1 MARVNGE
8 MVIAIDGPSGS
19 GKSST
24 SRMVATRLGLAHLD
38 TGSMY
43 RALACAVSRAGIN
56 PQDEPDRVIDLAGS
70 ADIRVDT
77 RPGRDTVVINGVD
90 VTEEIRDP
98 RTSARVSAVA
108 TIPQVR
114 VLLVEQMRDIVE
126 RNDRRIVVEGRD
138 ITTVVCPDAQ
148 VRVLLV
154 ADPAVRMARRAREL
168 GDDVDQTQIHDQIVR
183 RDRDDATVSQ
193 FETPAPG
200 VTLIDSTS
208 LGLDEVVARVMAL
221 AEQVG
226 RRSSWRSAANLTEI
240 M

>member
-1 MARVNGE
+1 
-8 MVIAIDGPSGS
+8 
-19 GKSST
+19 
-24 SRMVATRLGLAHLD
+24 
-38 TGSMY
+38 MY

-114 VLLVEQMRDIVE
+114 VLLVERMRDIVE

-168 GDDVDQTQIHDQIVR
+168 GDDVDQTQMHDQIVR

-208 LGLDEVVARVMAL
+208 LDLDEVVARVVAL
-221 AEQVG
+221 TEQVG
-226 RRSSWRSAANLTEI
+226 
-240 M
+240 

>member
-114 VLLVEQMRDIVE
+114 VLLV
-126 RNDRRIVVEGRD
+126 
-138 ITTVVCPDAQ
+138 
-148 VRVLLV
+148 

-168 GDDVDQTQIHDQIVR
+168 GDDVDQTQMHDQIVR

-208 LGLDEVVARVMAL
+208 LDLDEVVTKVVAL
-221 AEQVG
+221 TEQVG
-226 RRSSWRSAANLTEI
+226 
-240 M
+240 

>member
-1 MARVNGE
+1 
-8 MVIAIDGPSGS
+8 
-19 GKSST
+19 
-24 SRMVATRLGLAHLD
+24 
-38 TGSMY
+38 GSMY

-114 VLLVEQMRDIVE
+114 VLLVERMRDIVE

-168 GDDVDQTQIHDQIVR
+168 GDDVDQTQMHDQIVR

-208 LGLDEVVARVMAL
+208 LDLDEVVARVVAL
-221 AEQVG
+221 TEQVG
-226 RRSSWRSAANLTEI
+226 
-240 M
+240 

>member
-1 MARVNGE
+1 M
-8 MVIAIDGPSGS
+8 
-19 GKSST
+19 
-24 SRMVATRLGLAHLD
+24 
-38 TGSMY
+38 
-43 RALACAVSRAGIN
+43 
-56 PQDEPDRVIDLAGS
+56 
-70 ADIRVDT
+70 DT

-114 VLLVEQMRDIVE
+114 VLLVERMRDIVE
-126 RNDRRIVVEGRD
+126 QNDRRIVVEGRD

-154 ADPAVRMARRAREL
+154 ADAVRMARRAREL
-168 GDDVDQTQIHDQIVR
+168 GDDVDQTQMHDQIVR

-208 LGLDEVVARVMAL
+208 LDLDEVVAQVVAL
-221 AEQVG
+221 TEQVG
-226 RRSSWRSAANLTEI
+226 VKSPRHRAANLTAI

>member
-1 MARVNGE
+1 MCIR
-8 MVIAIDGPSGS
+8 D
-19 GKSST
+19 
-24 SRMVATRLGLAHLD
+24 R
-38 TGSMY
+38 
-43 RALACAVSRAGIN
+43 SRAGIN

-114 VLLVEQMRDIVE
+114 VLLVERMRDIVE

-168 GDDVDQTQIHDQIVR
+168 GDDVDQTQMHDQIVR

-208 LGLDEVVARVMAL
+208 LDLDEVVARVVAL
-221 AEQVG
+221 TEQVG
-226 RRSSWRSAANLTEI
+226 
-240 M
+240 